1 MFHRSVARAIG
12 HKKNYILC
20 IAYTMVITAFLVSFV
35 YEPSDASISFLFSVL
50 YGIAYGWYYPS
61 SNGYFV
67 SIVPSEK
74 VSELWGF
81 NSFCSVLLS
90 WAPPALFIALN
101 RGTGSLRL
109 GLVGT
114 IIFLFI
120 GFCIAV
126 FIPERTTV
134 EGDEEEGEGDS

>member
-1 MFHRSVARAIG
+1 MI
-12 HKKNYILC
+12 
-20 IAYTMVITAFLVSFV
+20 ITAFLITFV
-35 YEPSDASISFLFSVL
+35 YEPSDASISFFFSVL

-61 SNGYFV
+61 SNGFYV
-67 SIVPSEK
+67 SIVPNEK

-109 GLVGT
+109 GLLGT
-114 IIFLFI
+114 LIFLFI

-126 FIPERTTV
+126 FIPERAAA
-134 EGDEEEGEGDS
+134 ESDEEDGDRSSE